1 MSQSPEPARQDPVTP
16 SRRDRLR
23 PLELIGFSAVLGVF
37 AGVVVLM
44 TTREWVLG
52 AIFFG
57 IAFIVSI
64 LVVALIGLGGKPSAE
79 DIEARKDLQQP
90 DDGSKNWH

>member
-1 MSQSPEPARQDPVTP
+1 MTQSPEPARQEPVTP

-23 PLELIGFSAVLGVF
+23 PLELVGFAAVLAIFSGL
-37 AGVVVLM
+37 VVLM
-44 TTREWVLG
+44 ATRDLVL
-52 AIFFG
+52 AAVALG

-64 LVVALIGLGGKPSAE
+64 MMVALVGLGGKPSQE

-90 DDGSKNWH
+90 DDTTWH